1 MSFKRF
7 NFALI
12 FCAAICAFAPC
23 VVSAQEN
30 DKVTESD
37 ENWFYGKLIKSISFK
52 NLKSVD
58 SKELEGVTSGFIGR
72 KFSDEVFGNLLD
84 RIYALDFFDE
94 INPEAL
100 PGDAKKIQFRLYFL

>member
-12 FCAAICAFAPC
+12 FCVAICAFAPC

-58 SKELEGVTSGFIGR
+58 SKENERLPIQESEWNIEYIGEHNFEQKTVVYKIVPEGGV
-72 KFSDEVFGNLLD
+72 
-84 RIYALDFFDE
+84 
-94 INPEAL
+94 
-100 PGDAKKIQFRLYFL
+100 